1 MNQIIILRLK
11 KILIKAKKNE
21 KSVIGHD
28 IMNMLEIYSNKL
40 VENNNITKHE
50 NNEKEIEKLNNNK
63 DLKDQS
69 QNLLSKKRLR
79 YKVNIFK

>member
-1 MNQIIILRLK
+1 MHSDEEKNIMLDLYNNNILDDEEITCLLYDPKLK

-50 NNEKEIEKLNNNK
+50 NNEKEKN
-63 DLKDQS
+63 
-69 QNLLSKKRLR
+69 SK
-79 YKVNIFK
+79 